1 MVRRAPLAH
10 PVRGRLAAR
19 RGRHAHR
26 APARR
31 RRGADRGRRER
42 ARSARSGLRRA
53 HPAGGPHGAA
63 RRSGPSRQPAV
74 ARDLG
79 RKGRA
84 RDADLRH
91 VLAGHDV
98 RPGAAP
104 DSRRRAHGQPR
115 AGRAGPRRAPVARH
129 GLSLPAVQDERGP
142 GRARVSAAAH
152 GVYSDVIRERWRKP
166 RHRGEVPGA
175 NAVAEDV
182 NPLCGDR
189 VRMMLTVA
197 PDGRIEAAGFIGD
210 SCAICTA
217 SADVVADLVTGRS
230 RADAAALEV
239 ADVLNVLQS
248 EIRPT
253 RMRCVTLPVSV
264 LGQALNGSKRA

>member
-1 MVRRAPLAH
+1 
-10 PVRGRLAAR
+10 
-19 RGRHAHR
+19 
-26 APARR
+26 
-31 RRGADRGRRER
+31 
-42 ARSARSGLRRA
+42 
-53 HPAGGPHGAA
+53 
-63 RRSGPSRQPAV
+63 
-74 ARDLG
+74 
-79 RKGRA
+79 
-84 RDADLRH
+84 
-91 VLAGHDV
+91 
-98 RPGAAP
+98 
-104 DSRRRAHGQPR
+104 
-115 AGRAGPRRAPVARH
+115 
-129 GLSLPAVQDERGP
+129 
-142 GRARVSAAAH
+142 VSAAAH

-217 SADVVADLVTGRS
+217 SADVVADLVAGRS
-230 RADAAALEV
+230 RVDASALEV
-239 ADVLNVLQS
+239 ADVLNVLQA

-264 LGQALNGSKRA
+264 LGQALNGTRRA